1 MPPAS
6 SPSLPHFKLLAHT
19 SSILTLVP
27 HCLTQHTASHLTQSR
42 SVSRTRMVVAPF
54 TASLSLSRHSRS
66 HQILQSSAYVFPSD
80 DLCNLASAAHV
91 VTVRMSLGDI
101 DTGIGYE
108 RIEIGIYWFCF
119 LFVICDLC
127 FFFSKKYVL
136 TEKSKKKNKLICV
149 SIYVY
154 VWDCDLYFLFFFYGE
169 KFVLTKKRER
179 ERKKIFHYGIM
190 HILIL
195 KILHKLIWCKN
206 FFFFSLHILSWL
218 GLFLASGP

>member
-42 SVSRTRMVVAPF
+42 SVSRSRMVVAPL
-54 TASLSLSRHSRS
+54 TTSLSLSRHSRS
-66 HQILQSSAYVFPSD
+66 DQILQSSAYVFPSD

-136 TEKSKKKNKLICV
+136 TEKSQKNKLICV
-149 SIYVY
+149 F
-154 VWDCDLYFLFFFYGE
+154 FL
-169 KFVLTKKRER
+169 
-179 ERKKIFHYGIM
+179 
-190 HILIL
+190 
-195 KILHKLIWCKN
+195 W
-206 FFFFSLHILSWL
+206 
-218 GLFLASGP
+218 

>member
-6 SPSLPHFKLLAHT
+6 SPSLPHFKLSAHT

-27 HCLTQHTASHLTQSR
+27 HCLKQHTASHLTQSR
-42 SVSRTRMVVAPF
+42 SVSRSRMVVVPL

-66 HQILQSSAYVFPSD
+66 DQILQSSAYVFPSD

-91 VTVRMSLGDI
+91 VAAHMSLGDI
-101 DTGIGYE
+101 DAGIGYE

-136 TEKSKKKNKLICV
+136 TKKSKKKKTSWFV
-149 SIYVY
+149 
-154 VWDCDLYFLFFFYGE
+154 FLFMFMFGVVICIFY
-169 KFVLTKKRER
+169 
-179 ERKKIFHYGIM
+179 
-190 HILIL
+190 
-195 KILHKLIWCKN
+195 
-206 FFFFSLHILSWL
+206 FFFVVKNLY
-218 GLFLASGP
+218 